1 MPAKVVVAT
10 AADENYVI
18 PLAVTVRSLVDSL
31 GPSTQVRLVI
41 LDGGITT
48 QSRERLASSWNDPR
62 LEIEWRTPDTGT
74 IAGAPV
80 SGHVTGAAYLR
91 LLLPTILDG
100 DRVIYL
106 DSDML
111 VRRDVAA
118 LWNEPQQDAPIQAVQ
133 DLAAPWMDAELAAD
147 RYAERLP
154 LLAAARPV
162 ANYRELGIRPEAPYF
177 NSGLMVA
184 NLALWREERIAQ
196 RVLNCLQENAAHVLW
211 WDQYALNVVLADRW
225 RRLDHRWNQGAH
237 IYAYPSWRLSP
248 VSKEAIGPLRTDPWI
263 VHFCSP
269 IKPWQDGCRHP
280 FTAAFF
286 ETLDRTEWRGWRPEP
301 APEVRLQIA
310 KERRRMLKRALRS
323 SLSNMVNSVWRRAG

>member
-1 MPAKVVVAT
+1 MSTRVVVAT
-10 AADENYVI
+10 AADENYAI
-18 PLAVTVRSLVDSL
+18 PLAVTVRSLIDSL
-31 GPSTQVRLVI
+31 APSTQLRLVI
-41 LDGGITT
+41 LDGGISTT
-48 QSRERLASSWNDPR
+48 SRERLKASWDDPR
-62 LEIEWRTPDTGT
+62 LEIEWQRPDTRT

-80 SGHVTGAAYLR
+80 SGHVSAAAYLR
-91 LLLPTILDG
+91 LLLPTILDS

-111 VRRDVAA
+111 VRRDVTA
-118 LWNEPQQDAPIQAVQ
+118 LWDEPQGDSLIQAVQ
-133 DLAAPWMDAELAAD
+133 DLAAPWIDAEVAAD

-162 ANYRELGIRPEAPYF
+162 ANYRELGLRPEAPYF

-196 RVLNCLQENAAHVLW
+196 RVLECLQENSEQVLW

-225 RRLDHRWNQGAH
+225 RQLDHRWNQGAH
-237 IYAYPSWRLSP
+237 IYNYPSWRLSP
-248 VSKEAIGPLRTDPWI
+248 VGKDAIGPLRREPWI

-280 FTAAFF
+280 FTSAFF
-286 ETLDRTEWRGWRPEP
+286 ETLERTEWRGWRPAP
-301 APEVRLQIA
+301 APELRLQIV
-310 KERRRMLKRALRS
+310 KEQRRLLKQKLRW
-323 SLSNMVNSVWRRAG
+323 SLRNAVQGLWRKAG